1 MSDKISSLRLSVRV
15 LLSLITYHLSLITPS
30 SLITYHLSLITSTFS
45 LITYHL
51 SLITSPFSLRL
62 SVKVL
67 LALITY
73 HLSPITS
80 FAQDDPTFVPTVKVG
95 KALVDGDSIQYME
108 LSKVYVY
115 PEPTFKSKRQQKA
128 YMRLVRNVKKVLPI
142 AKEVRQ
148 IIIETAEFTETLPP
162 SERKD
167 HLKRVESAIVRDY
180 KPKMKKLT
188 FSQGKLL
195 IKLIDRECNSTAY
208 EAMQAFIGPVRS
220 GMWQAFAWMFGAS
233 LKKGYDP
240 DGVDRLTERV
250 VLMVES
256 GQI

>member
-1 MSDKISSLRLSVRV
+1 MALEGIFSPLPDFSQDDKGIG
-15 LLSLITYHLSLITPS
+15 
-30 SLITYHLSLITSTFS
+30 
-45 LITYHL
+45 
-51 SLITSPFSLRL
+51 
-62 SVKVL
+62 
-67 LALITY
+67 
-73 HLSPITS
+73 
-80 FAQDDPTFVPTVKVG
+80 DPTFVPTVKIG

-108 LSKVYVY
+108 LSQVYVY
-115 PEPTFKSKRQQKA
+115 PEPTFKSKRQQQA

-142 AKEVRQ
+142 AKQVRQ

-162 SERKD
+162 SERKE
-167 HLKRVESAIVRDY
+167 HLKRVEASIVKEY
-180 KPKMKKLT
+180 KPQMKKLT

-250 VLMVES
+250 VLMVEA